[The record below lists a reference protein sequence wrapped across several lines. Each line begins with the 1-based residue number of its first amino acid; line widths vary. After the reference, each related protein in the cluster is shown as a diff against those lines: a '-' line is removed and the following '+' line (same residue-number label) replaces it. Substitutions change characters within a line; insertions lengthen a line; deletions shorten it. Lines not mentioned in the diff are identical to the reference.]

1 MPNTAQLLAFTESPY
16 RESGKSE
23 KAQEGANGAR
33 KEIIFN
39 APQARPH
46 LVQVASPVQQRDSR
60 KAPLVVRVNQVL
72 RTSLI
77 AFCGLAIVGYGLDV
91 ARTNDVTRLQE
102 QARRLSEQNSELSAQ
117 LLRAI
122 SFEGIQDSVV
132 GRHGLQVPEHVLIV
146 PEKAAPKLSAFKP
159 NQHSLPLM
167 SGY

>member
-1 MPNTAQLLAFTESPY
+1 MPSNTAQLLAFTESVH
-16 RESGKSE
+16 KSE
-23 KAQEGANGAR
+23 KSQEGAR
-33 KEIIFN
+33 KQIVYS

-46 LVQVASPVQQRDSR
+46 LVPVAAPTPERDTR
-60 KAPLVVRVNQVL
+60 KAPLMVRVNQVL

-77 AFCGLAIVGYGLDV
+77 AFCGIAIVGYGLDV

-132 GRHGLQVPEHVLIV
+132 GRHGLQVPEQVLIV
-146 PEKAAPKLSAFKP
+146 KEVAAPKMTTFKS
-159 NQHSLPLM
+159 NKHSLPIM

>member
-1 MPNTAQLLAFTESPY
+1 MPSTATRLAYAEPSTMGETPADVH
-16 RESGKSE
+16 K
-23 KAQEGANGAR
+23 Q
-33 KEIIFN
+33 IIYS
-39 APQARPH
+39 APPSRPH
-46 LVQVASPVQQRDSR
+46 LVPTAVPVRDSR
-60 KAPLVVRVNQVL
+60 KSPLVVRVNQIL

-77 AFCGLAIVGYGLDV
+77 ACCGLAILGYGLDV

-132 GRHGLQVPEHVLIV
+132 GRCGLRVPEHVLIV
-146 PEKAAPKLSAFKP
+146 KEMTPPKMTSFKP
-159 NQHSLPLM
+159 NKHSLPIF

>member
-1 MPNTAQLLAFTESPY
+1 MPSNTAQLVAFSEPVQ
-16 RESGKSE
+16 KSE
-23 KAQEGANGAR
+23 KSQEGAR
-33 KEIIFN
+33 KQIIYS

-46 LVQVASPVQQRDSR
+46 LVPVAAPTPERDTR
-60 KAPLVVRVNQVL
+60 NAPLVVRVNQVL

-132 GRHGLQVPEHVLIV
+132 GRHGLQMPDQVLIV
-146 PEKAAPKLSAFKP
+146 AEKPAPKMTQFKA
-159 NQHSLPLM
+159 NKHSLPLM

>member
-1 MPNTAQLLAFTESPY
+1 MPNTASLLAISEPVY
-16 RESGKSE
+16 KNDKS
-23 KAQEGANGAR
+23 QETANGAR

-39 APQARPH
+39 APQARPR
-46 LVQVASPVQQRDSR
+46 LVPVATPEENRDSR
-60 KAPLVVRVNQVL
+60 KAPLVVRFNQVL

-77 AFCGLAIVGYGLDV
+77 ACCGLAILGYGLDV

-132 GRHGLQVPEHVLIV
+132 GRCGLRVPEHVLIV
-146 PEKAAPKLSAFKP
+146 PEKAAPKLTAFKP
-159 NQHSLPLM
+159 NKHSLPLM

>member
-1 MPNTAQLLAFTESPY
+1 MPSNAAQLLAFTEPVQ
-16 RESGKSE
+16 KSE
-23 KAQEGANGAR
+23 KSQEGVR
-33 KEIIFN
+33 KQIVYS

-46 LVQVASPVQQRDSR
+46 LVPVSAPSQDRDSR
-60 KAPLVVRVNQVL
+60 KAPLVVRLNQVL

-77 AFCGLAIVGYGLDV
+77 AFCGIAILGYGLDV

-132 GRHGLQVPEHVLIV
+132 GRHGLQVPEQVLIV
-146 PEKAAPKLSAFKP
+146 KEVAAPKMVTFKA
-159 NQHSLPLM
+159 NKHSLPIL

>member
-1 MPNTAQLLAFTESPY
+1 MSSNAATLLAFSEPNL
-16 RESGKSE
+16 RADKSQ
-23 KAQEGANGAR
+23 KSQEAANGAR

-39 APQARPH
+39 APQPRPH
-46 LVQVASPVQQRDSR
+46 LVPVAPQAPERDAR

-77 AFCGLAIVGYGLDV
+77 ACCGLAILGYGLDV

-132 GRHGLQVPEHVLIV
+132 GRHGLQVPEHVLV
-146 PEKAAPKLSAFKP
+146 VKEVAAPKLTAFKASK
-159 NQHSLPLM
+159 HSLPLL

>member
-1 MPNTAQLLAFTESPY
+1 MPNTAQLLAFTESSY
-16 RESGKSE
+16 QESSKSE
-23 KAQEGANGAR
+23 KSQEALNGAR
-33 KEIIFN
+33 KQIIYN

-46 LVQVASPVQQRDSR
+46 LVPLASPTPDRDSR
-60 KAPLVVRVNQVL
+60 KAPLVVRVNQIL

-146 PEKAAPKLSAFKP
+146 PEVAAPKLTAFKP
-159 NQHSLPLM
+159 NKHSLPLM